1 MPTSGPGLVKININA
16 QTFSPSAQ
24 QVSSPQSMGSCES
37 LMLDLA
43 GGGLVYHRRR
53 SSSVGQSQG
62 STIDAISYADAADV
76 EANAAAAPA
85 SPLLTKEQSPARG
98 PAP

>member
-1 MPTSGPGLVKININA
+1 MHIVTKLTLLAHND
-16 QTFSPSAQ
+16 QTFFPSSAQ

-53 SSSVGQSQG
+53 SSSVGQSRG
-62 STIDAISYADAADV
+62 SAVDAISYADAADV
-76 EANAAAAPA
+76 EANAAAAQFLRVPPIVMA
-85 SPLLTKEQSPARG
+85 CIR
-98 PAP
+98 

>member
-1 MPTSGPGLVKININA
+1 
-16 QTFSPSAQ
+16 
-24 QVSSPQSMGSCES
+24 MGSCES

-62 STIDAISYADAADV
+62 SAVDAISYADAADV
-76 EANAAAAPA
+76 EYHLSFPVLEGPLNRGQYEIRLRRLNREEPA
-85 SPLLTKEQSPARG
+85 SH
-98 PAP
+98 